1 MNEPQQS
8 SRRVKPTMILI
19 VVGVL
24 LVFVLVVMG
33 VRHLLASKA
42 KKPDRVVQTV
52 QVIRPPP
59 PQDTPPPPPPPDTR
73 VDTPIPQDAP
83 EPSPADSGPSEQLGL
98 DAEGS
103 AGGDAFGLAA
113 RKGGQSITGGGGA
126 IFAWYTQI
134 LKDAMVD
141 RLGQEKALRAK
152 AFAVVVRVWVA
163 TDGQVQRAQL
173 VGTSGSKETDAAI
186 EGALTHLGR
195 LKQAPPLEMPQPVTL
210 KINSR
215 I

>member
-1 MNEPQQS
+1 MNETEQNP
-8 SRRVKPTMILI
+8 RRVKPTL
-19 VVGVL
+19 VLVAVGVL
-24 LVFVLVVMG
+24 VVFVGVVLG
-33 VRHLLASKA
+33 VRSLLASKA
-42 KKPDRVVQTV
+42 KKPDRVVQTI

-83 EPSPADSGPSEQLGL
+83 EPSPADSGPAEQLGL

-113 RKGGQSITGGGGA
+113 RKGGQSLTGGGGA

-141 RLGQEKALRAK
+141 RLSEEKALRAK
-152 AFAVVVRVWVA
+152 AFTIVARVWIA
-163 TDGQVQRAQL
+163 ADGQVQRAQL
-173 VGTSGSKETDAAI
+173 VGSTGSKETDAAV
-186 EGALTHLGR
+186 EAALNHLGR
-195 LKQAPPLEMPQPVTL
+195 LKQAPPLEMPQPISL

-215 I
+215 T